1 MRLTKPLF
9 IALDGIDGC
18 GKSTQ
23 VKILADFFKKSGSK
37 IFITKEPGG
46 TDVGIILRDIL
57 ISKKY
62 HIDHIT
68 ELLLYAADRN
78 EHQKDVVIPM
88 LEKGVS
94 VITDRFLSST
104 YAYQIFGR
112 KLNKD
117 ILDTLSQITV
127 TKYPDF
133 TFILDI
139 DPKTAISRARSRL
152 KNSGTF
158 EDEGKFESLGISFYE
173 NVREGFIWYANT
185 FKNCHIIDANKPI
198 KSVHKEILDILSL

>member
-1 MRLTKPLF
+1 MQLNRSLF

-23 VKILADFFKKSGSK
+23 VKLLADFFEKSGAK
-37 IFITKEPGG
+37 ISVTKEPGG
-46 TDVGIILRDIL
+46 TEVGIILRDIL

-68 ELLLYAADRN
+68 EMLLYAADRN
-78 EHQKDVVIPM
+78 EHQKHVVIPM
-88 LEKGVS
+88 LKNGIN

-112 KLNKD
+112 KLKKD

-127 TKYPDF
+127 TRYPDF
-133 TFILDI
+133 TFILDV
-139 DPKTAISRARSRL
+139 DPKIALSRARKRL
-152 KNSGTF
+152 ENSGTF
-158 EDEGKFESLGISFYE
+158 EDEGKFESLNLSFFE

-185 FKNCHIIDANKPI
+185 FKGCHIIDANKPI
-198 KSVHKEILDILSL
+198 NEVHKDILDILSL

>member
-37 IFITKEPGG
+37 IFVTKEPGG

-117 ILDTLSQITV
+117 IIDTLSQFTV

-139 DPKTAISRARSRL
+139 DPKIAISRARRRL

-158 EDEGKFESLGISFYE
+158 EDEGKFESLDISFYE

-198 KSVHKEILDILSL
+198 KLVHKEILDILSL

>member
-1 MRLTKPLF
+1 MRLNRPLF

-23 VKILADFFKKSGSK
+23 VKMLADFFEKSGAK
-37 IFITKEPGG
+37 ISVTKEPGG
-46 TDVGIILRDIL
+46 TEVGSILRDIL

-68 ELLLYAADRN
+68 EMLLYAADRN
-78 EHQKDVVIPM
+78 EHQKRVIIPM
-88 LEKGVS
+88 LKSGTS

-112 KLNKD
+112 RLNKD
-117 ILDTLSQITV
+117 ILDTLSKITV
-127 TKYPDF
+127 TRYPDF

-139 DPKTAISRARSRL
+139 DPKIALSRARKRL
-152 KNSGTF
+152 ENTGTF
-158 EDEGKFESLGISFYE
+158 ENEGKFESLDISFFE
-173 NVREGFIWYANT
+173 NVREGFLWYANA
-185 FKNCHIIDANKPI
+185 FKDCHIINANKPLNE
-198 KSVHKEILDILSL
+198 VHEEILDILSL

>member
-1 MRLTKPLF
+1 VQLNRPLF

-23 VKILADFFKKSGSK
+23 VKLLANFFEKSGGK
-37 IFITKEPGG
+37 ISVTKEPGG
-46 TDVGIILRDIL
+46 TEVGNILRDIL

-68 ELLLYAADRN
+68 EILLYAADRN
-78 EHQKDVVIPM
+78 EHQKHVVIPM
-88 LEKGVS
+88 LKNGIN

-112 KLNKD
+112 KLKKD

-127 TKYPDF
+127 TRYPDF
-133 TFILDI
+133 TFILDV
-139 DPKTAISRARSRL
+139 DPKIALSRARKRL
-152 KNSGTF
+152 ENSGTF
-158 EDEGKFESLGISFYE
+158 EDEGKFESLDLSFFE

-185 FKNCHIIDANKPI
+185 FKGCHIIDANKPI
-198 KSVHKEILDILSL
+198 NEVHKDILDILSL

>member
-62 HIDHIT
+62 HIDHVT

-133 TFILDI
+133 TIILDI
-139 DPKTAISRARSRL
+139 DPKTAISRARRRL

-185 FKNCHIIDANKPI
+185 FKNCYIIDANKPI
-198 KSVHKEILDILSL
+198 KLVHKEILDILSL

>member
-1 MRLTKPLF
+1 MQLNRPLF

-23 VKILADFFKKSGSK
+23 VKLLADFFENSGAK
-37 IFITKEPGG
+37 ISVTKEPGG
-46 TDVGIILRDIL
+46 TEVGIILRDIL

-68 ELLLYAADRN
+68 EMLLYAADRN
-78 EHQKDVVIPM
+78 EHQKHVVIPM
-88 LEKGVS
+88 LKNGIN

-112 KLNKD
+112 KLKKD

-127 TKYPDF
+127 TRYPDF
-133 TFILDI
+133 TFILDV
-139 DPKTAISRARSRL
+139 DPKIALSRARKRL
-152 KNSGTF
+152 ENSGTF
-158 EDEGKFESLGISFYE
+158 EDEGKFESLELSFFE

-185 FKNCHIIDANKPI
+185 FKGCHIIDANKPI
-198 KSVHKEILDILSL
+198 NEVHKDILDILSL

>member
-1 MRLTKPLF
+1 VQLNRPLF

-23 VKILADFFKKSGSK
+23 VKLLANFFEKSGAK
-37 IFITKEPGG
+37 ISVTKEPGG
-46 TDVGIILRDIL
+46 TEVGIILRDIL

-68 ELLLYAADRN
+68 EMLLYAADRN
-78 EHQKDVVIPM
+78 EHQKHVVIPM
-88 LEKGVS
+88 LKNGIN

-112 KLNKD
+112 KLKKD

-127 TKYPDF
+127 TRYPDF
-133 TFILDI
+133 TFILDV
-139 DPKTAISRARSRL
+139 DPKIALSRARKRL
-152 KNSGTF
+152 ENSGTF
-158 EDEGKFESLGISFYE
+158 EDEGKFESLELSFFE

-185 FKNCHIIDANKPI
+185 FKGCHIIDANKPI
-198 KSVHKEILDILSL
+198 NEVHKDILDILSL